1 MVSINEAA
9 LWLSLPPPRVEVRG
23 GSREWWP
30 QGKMGEW
37 GTRCGASGGLGL
49 FIRFFFFFF
58 YVHVIKTLS
67 GCPWT
72 LAPGSRQAEILEPEL
87 FGFPSSLCQEK
98 LFRRKSNCCPSQ
110 KMELRCFQTLSSFLS
125 QRNAFSTLNR
135 NSRWKSPG
143 HSHLCGVPL

>member
-1 MVSINEAA
+1 MLPCGSPCPLHAWRSGVGPENGGPREKWENGVQDVELVGDWVS
-9 LWLSLPPPRVEVRG
+9 
-23 GSREWWP
+23 
-30 QGKMGEW
+30 
-37 GTRCGASGGLGL
+37 L
-49 FIRFFFFFF
+49 FVFFSFFF

-135 NSRWKSPG
+135 SSRWKSPG